1 MNRTVGVLLAGGL
14 SRRFG
19 SPKAFA
25 ELDGKPFYEYALK
38 ALEAASDHVVV
49 VSRPELISRFPKE
62 LDVITDLENFEGQG
76 PLAGI
81 MTAMSERPA
90 DQYLVLPCDMPFI
103 GATETEALMKLA
115 KNSNDV
121 TALRNQEEAIPLF
134 SIWNVRI
141 KDKLE
146 AELESGQLRVMEF
159 MEKVQTEWLH
169 STAIHENP
177 DIFRNLNKPEQ
188 GKGGDEHG
196 NHTSTGPL

>member
-38 ALEAASDHVVV
+38 ALEAASDQVVV
-49 VSRPELISRFPKE
+49 ISRPELVARFPKE
-62 LDVITDLENFEGQG
+62 LDVITDLEHFEGLG

-90 DQYLVLPCDMPFI
+90 DQYLVLPCDMPFV
-103 GATETEALMKLA
+103 GAAEAEALRKSA
-115 KNSNDV
+115 KNSYDV

-141 KDKLE
+141 KDELE
-146 AELESGQLRVMEF
+146 AELRSGQLRVMEF
-159 MEKVQTEWLH
+159 MGKVHTEWLD
-169 STAIHENP
+169 SAAIHGDP
-177 DIFRNLNKPEQ
+177 AIFRNLNKPEQ

-196 NHTSTGPL
+196 HHTSAGPL